1 MLKFKII
8 KDKTDANFEVSECI
22 TGDVRLTIIKSIKS
36 WFVSVYARR
45 DVYDA
50 NHSKLWYIE
59 IWDHSPESYTD
70 AKRLAEKLLDIVLW
84 YKPLT
89 NEKNTRSKEL

>member
-1 MLKFKII
+1 MLKFEIN

-22 TGDVRLTIIKSIKS
+22 TGDVRLTIIKWKKS
-36 WFVSVYARR
+36 GFVSVFARR
-45 DVYDA
+45 DVFDDKR
-50 NHSKLWYIE
+50 NKEWYIE

-89 NEKNTRSKEL
+89 HEKDSRS

>member
-1 MLKFKII
+1 MLKFEIN

-22 TGDVRLTIIKSIKS
+22 TGDTRLTIIKGKKS
-36 WFVSVYARR
+36 WFVSVFARR
-45 DVYDA
+45 DVFDE
-50 NHSKLWYIE
+50 NRSKEWYIE
-59 IWDHSPESYTD
+59 IWDHSPTSYID

-89 NEKNTRSKEL
+89 HEKDNRS

>member
-1 MLKFKII
+1 MLKFEVN

-22 TGDVRLTIIKSIKS
+22 TGDVRLTIIKGKKS
-36 WFVSVYARR
+36 GFVSVFARR
-45 DVYDA
+45 DVFDE
-50 NHSKLWYIE
+50 NRNKEWYIE
-59 IWDHSPESYTD
+59 IWDHSPTSYTD

-89 NEKNTRSKEL
+89 HEKDSRS